1 MSAIPTETT
10 RQSGL
15 AKHRVLLELGQGGMS
30 NVYLAV
36 ARGPGDFHKLV
47 VLKVLRA
54 DLAQEEAFRTMA
66 LCEAK
71 IAARLNHPNVVQT
84 YEVLNE
90 GERPIIVMEYLE
102 GQSLS
107 NVLSRVRD
115 GTFTLAMTLQVLIDA
130 LSGLHHAHELSDYD
144 DEPLGLVHRDF
155 SPHNIF
161 LGYDGHVKII
171 DFGIAKTKLADFDTH
186 SGGIKGKVRYMS
198 PEQIIGTPAVDR
210 RADIFAA
217 GMVLWELVTRESS
230 WKGESEITI
239 INHIINNEIPSMRG
253 VAPDVPE
260 DIERICTKAIQFDRE
275 DRYATAAEMAAEIEE
290 ALAKLNERVLPR
302 DLGRVVSTHFGE
314 VRAATKRVIEE
325 QIAKSERAEE
335 NSELFSIPMLKL
347 GRTAALSPSGRKR
360 PGPLVWVALVAVFTA
375 ALVALALSFGHRA
388 NNAAAAQPVPSLAA
402 SAQASAS
409 PSSVA
414 PQPPVERQVEID
426 VHATPASAVI
436 YFDDERLPNNPAT
449 TMRTADGTPH
459 TVRAEAKGY
468 LSRAVQI
475 VVDRGAD
482 LVLKLDRAPPAPSHP
497 ISASTGS
504 GRGPSPSAPD
514 CSPPYYVD
522 VDGIK
527 KFKPQC
533 L

>member
-1 MSAIPTETT
+1 
-10 RQSGL
+10 
-15 AKHRVLLELGQGGMS
+15 MS

-107 NVLSRVRD
+107 NMLLRVRD

-155 SPHNIF
+155 SPQNIF

-171 DFGIAKTKLADFDTH
+171 DFGIAKTKQADFDTH

-239 INHIINNEIPSMRG
+239 INHIINNEIPSMRWL
-253 VAPDVPE
+253 VPDVPD
-260 DIERICTKAIQFDRE
+260 DIERICAKAIQFDRE
-275 DRYATAAEMAAEIEE
+275 DRYATAAEMAAEIEQ

-347 GRTAALSPSGRKR
+347 GSTSSQVVRTAAISPSARKK
-360 PGPLVWVALVAVFTA
+360 PGPLVWVALVALSAA
-375 ALVALALSFGHRA
+375 ALVALALSFNHRP
-388 NNAAAAQPVPSLAA
+388 NNAEAVPPVPSFAA
-402 SAQASAS
+402 SAQASSS
-409 PSSVA
+409 PSSLA
-414 PQPPVERQVEID
+414 PPPTGERQVEID
-426 VHATPASAVI
+426 VHATPVSAVI
-436 YFDDERLPNNPAT
+436 YFDDERLPNNPAI
-449 TMRTADGTPH
+449 TMRTADGTLH
-459 TVRAEAKGY
+459 TVRAEARGY

-482 LVLKLDRAPPAPSHP
+482 LVLKLDRAPPGPSHP

-504 GRGPSPSAPD
+504 GPGPSPSAPD
-514 CSPPYYVD
+514 CNPPYYVD
-522 VDGIK
+522 VGGIK